1 MFLRGQTKV
10 NERLLVSILATVLSV
25 WFAASGCKP
34 QISEQGPQNSEVTTN
49 PNPLSVLVINDEE
62 FAERLE
68 RLWNAQSES
77 KIRAEVLSEEDF
89 SSDWNQISKYDLAVY
104 PSQYLGELASR
115 DLLLKINPRLLE
127 DDNYGA
133 ADIMPHDRE
142 KLTVWGRDTV
152 AVSLGHRPW
161 VLMIRE
167 DIFEA
172 AGLETPETWEEYSE
186 VCQRLESPPELPEI
200 DAENWTPTTEPTAT
214 DWLDDLLF
222 ARSGSYISHRG
233 SFCPLF
239 DLRKGI
245 PLVNNSA
252 YEKGLQ
258 ELVRHQYSEILG
270 DRLSP
275 ESGWERLLKGQ
286 CAMAIGWPAPEV
298 ADAASNAVIRVA
310 PLPGSTSVFIST
322 SDAWRER
329 ADEESIH
336 IPYYGQPGRL
346 ISVTEASRRS
356 GSSWG
361 LVSWLSQKKNQQQIC
376 STLSSAFPTRYS
388 LLSQSGRWLGSELST
403 QSVQDLTAVVRAYQ
417 DEFVIMTPPR
427 ISGSAELLR
436 PVENAVLDAKAGKTP
451 AEALSGVQKAW
462 TTQLESRREEGF
474 IRELELSLG
483 L

>member
-1 MFLRGQTKV
+1 MFVDDQTRV
-10 NERLLVSILATVLSV
+10 NARLLAFIFVTVLSV
-25 WFAASGCKP
+25 SFVVLGCSP
-34 QISEQGPQNSEVTTN
+34 TVTEQEPQNSEVKTN

-62 FAERLE
+62 FADRLE

-77 KIRAEVLSEEDF
+77 KIRTEVLSEEDF
-89 SSDWNQISKYDLAVY
+89 SSDWNQISDYDLAVY

-142 KLTVWGRDTV
+142 KLSVWGRDTV

-172 AGLETPETWEEYSE
+172 AGLEIPETWKEYSE
-186 VCQRLESPPELPEI
+186 VCRRLESPPELPEI

-214 DWLDDLLF
+214 EWLDDLLF
-222 ARSGSYISHRG
+222 ARSGSYVSHRG
-233 SFCPLF
+233 AFCPLF
-239 DLRKGI
+239 DLRKRI
-245 PLVNNSA
+245 PSVDNPA
-252 YEKGLQ
+252 YAKGLQ
-258 ELVRHQYSEILG
+258 ELVQHQYSEILG

-275 ESGWERLLKGQ
+275 ESGWERLSKGQ
-286 CAMAIGWPAPEV
+286 CAMAIGWPA
-298 ADAASNAVIRVA
+298 AAVSDTSSNAAIRIA

-329 ADEESIH
+329 SDEESIH

-376 STLSSAFPTRYS
+376 SNLSSAFPTRYS
-388 LLSQSGRWLGSELST
+388 LLSQSDRWLGSELST

-427 ISGSAELLR
+427 ISGFRELLL
-436 PVENAVLDAKAGKTP
+436 PVEKAVLDAKAGQTP
-451 AEALSGVQKAW
+451 VEALNGVQKAW
-462 TTQLESRREEGF
+462 TIQLETRGEEPF